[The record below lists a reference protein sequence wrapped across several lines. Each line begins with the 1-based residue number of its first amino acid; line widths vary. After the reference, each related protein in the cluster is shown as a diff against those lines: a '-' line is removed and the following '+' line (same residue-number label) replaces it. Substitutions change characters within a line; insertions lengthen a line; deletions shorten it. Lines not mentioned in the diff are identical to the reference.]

1 MQPANWTGTF
11 LHLFRSFRPILIVTA
26 LVLVCL
32 SADWAGA
39 LVLFNSFSFIFAF
52 RLVSCL
58 TIDCLQATAKLF
70 GLLLFWISLCVVFS
84 GWCFARFG
92 LLWLFFCGLRLVVFS
107 FLFGFCLWC
116 FPLVV
121 FFCSAFGV
129 RGRFCLALSLLRS
142 PLLCPPPRFVL
153 WCLLVQSVL
162 CWSLPLGIWL
172 CLRLFCGRRQS
183 AFAWSPHLEAYL
195 RTSGESNR
203 HR

>member
-1 MQPANWTGTF
+1 M
-11 LHLFRSFRPILIVTA
+11 S
-26 LVLVCL
+26 
-32 SADWAGA
+32 
-39 LVLFNSFSFIFAF
+39 
-52 RLVSCL
+52 
-58 TIDCLQATAKLF
+58 
-70 GLLLFWISLCVVFS
+70 VVFS
-84 GWCFARFG
+84 GWYVGDCNVRLARFG
-92 LLWLFFCGLRLVVFS
+92 LLWLSFCGLRLVVFS

-172 CLRLFCGRRQS
+172 
-183 AFAWSPHLEAYL
+183 YL
-195 RTSGESNR
+195 RRPGCHACGMVCCDGLAPFFTSLHGNKGFGPVWGSALYTMLR
-203 HR
+203 VLFRCSSFLH